1 MTKWSFWLFTLPS
14 LSILTWFVRRE
25 AKGKRYHSYSLS
37 RWFMENVS
45 PLNDKE
51 EKPGNS
57 GMGFLTKI
65 FRHETEK
72 IKREPYDKNWQA

>member
-1 MTKWSFWLFTLPS
+1 MTKWPFSIFALPS
-14 LSILTWFVRRE
+14 LSILTWFVRRGAE
-25 AKGKRYHSYSLS
+25 GKRYHFYSLS
-37 RWFMENVS
+37 RWFMENDS

-72 IKREPYDKNWQA
+72 MKREPNDENRQA